1 MRKFLFTV
9 VYFLS
14 PFLLI
19 FTLYSS
25 NPAKYADVRLLMSMV
40 IASMAYTWLTWQFVL
55 SARPKF
61 IETAFGMDKLYRVH
75 GLMAIISLA
84 IAAIHASV
92 NEEILGES
100 FMTTIGSGA
109 LAIFIVI
116 SAVTLLLMVT
126 SVITGFAPVK
136 LIINIVN
143 QLSFS
148 RYENYRLLHNLTI
161 VALVLLQI
169 HVLLSSNARSN
180 QRVFLL
186 YMAYFTTAILFYA
199 YHKFLKPWLLMR
211 RHYVV
216 SEVVQES
223 LNMWSVHFTPERG
236 HVMKYK
242 PGQFGFF
249 RILSDH
255 LPSEEH
261 PFTIASS
268 AALVPHISITV
279 KELGDFTQSIKHV
292 KIGDKL
298 ILDAPFGRFSHLNH
312 TREEATVFIVGGV
325 GITPAA
331 SMMRFMKDHDKNRKI
346 LLIWGM
352 NTLDDYIFKDEFE
365 AMRREMPNVSIIPVV
380 AKDLSYE
387 GEKGYIDKK
396 CIERL
401 VNDAGVMHDSTGFY
415 LCGPSILMSN
425 GIKSLQS
432 LGIDKKRIH
441 FEKFSL

>member
-143 QLSFS
+143 QLSFPD
-148 RYENYRLLHNLTI
+148 
-161 VALVLLQI
+161 
-169 HVLLSSNARSN
+169 
-180 QRVFLL
+180 
-186 YMAYFTTAILFYA
+186 MKTTG
-199 YHKFLKPWLLMR
+199 
-211 RHYVV
+211 
-216 SEVVQES
+216 SC
-223 LNMWSVHFTPERG
+223 T
-236 HVMKYK
+236 
-242 PGQFGFF
+242 
-249 RILSDH
+249 
-255 LPSEEH
+255 
-261 PFTIASS
+261 T
-268 AALVPHISITV
+268 
-279 KELGDFTQSIKHV
+279 
-292 KIGDKL
+292 
-298 ILDAPFGRFSHLNH
+298 
-312 TREEATVFIVGGV
+312 
-325 GITPAA
+325 
-331 SMMRFMKDHDKNRKI
+331 
-346 LLIWGM
+346 
-352 NTLDDYIFKDEFE
+352 
-365 AMRREMPNVSIIPVV
+365 
-380 AKDLSYE
+380 
-387 GEKGYIDKK
+387 
-396 CIERL
+396 
-401 VNDAGVMHDSTGFY
+401 
-415 LCGPSILMSN
+415 
-425 GIKSLQS
+425 
-432 LGIDKKRIH
+432 
-441 FEKFSL
+441 